1 MSSVL
6 EEPKELVVPAKK
18 KKKKGSH
25 NFSGSDRATLGA
37 FVGLPTLLH
46 VLFVWVPAVCTILL
60 SFTFWDGIGGL
71 KNIKW
76 VGFTNYRQIF
86 TLDENLPV
94 ALRNNILWL
103 AVFAFIATPLGILLA
118 YYIDKNLKG
127 TQLYQTSF
135 YLPLVISLAVTG
147 IIWDNVF
154 RTDGVLN
161 SILGNTNPDTA
172 VSWLGDPHKNIWV
185 VLFIASWRHIGYIM
199 LLYLAGM
206 KSVDPSLREASAIDG
221 ATEWYTFRRVIIPSL
236 RPVNVIIVVVTIIES
251 LRAFDLVFILNRGTN
266 GLQTLGVLVYDNI
279 QGESTRIGWGSAY
292 ATLLFIICL
301 GPIMVY
307 LYQNFSK
314 GND

>member
-1 MSSVL
+1 LSIDL
-6 EEPKELVVPAKK
+6 ETPAETKNQVK
-18 KKKKGSH
+18 SRKGSH
-25 NFSGSDRATLGA
+25 NFSGSDRLTLGA

-46 VLFVWVPAVCTILL
+46 VIFVWVPAVCTILL

-86 TLDENLPV
+86 QLDENLPI
-94 ALRNNILWL
+94 AIRNNILWL
-103 AVFAFIATPLGILLA
+103 AVFALIATPLGILLA

-154 RTDGVLN
+154 RTDGVIN
-161 SILGNTNPDTA
+161 SLLGNTNADTA
-172 VSWLGDPHKNIWV
+172 ISWLGDPHKNIWV

-221 ATEWYTFRRVIIPSL
+221 ASEWYTFRRVIIPSL

-251 LRAFDLVFILNRGTN
+251 LRAFDLVFIINRGTN
-266 GLQTLGVLVYDNI
+266 GLQTLGVLVYQNI

-314 GND
+314 GTD

>member
-1 MSSVL
+1 MTSVL
-6 EEPKELVVPAKK
+6 DKPQVAVLPAKK

-25 NFSGSDRATLGA
+25 NFSGSDRFTLGA
-37 FVGLPTLLH
+37 FVGFPTALH
-46 VLFVWVPAVCTILL
+46 ILFVWVPAVCTILL
-60 SFTFWDGIGGL
+60 SFTFWDGIGGF
-71 KNIKW
+71 KDIKW
-76 VGFTNYRQIF
+76 VGFTNYRQVF
-86 TLDENLPV
+86 TLDQNLPI

-103 AVFAFIATPLGILLA
+103 AVFAFVATPLGILLA
-118 YYIDKNLKG
+118 YYIDKNLRG

-147 IIWDNVF
+147 IIWDNIF

-161 SILGNTNPDTA
+161 SILGNTNADTA

-292 ATLLFIICL
+292 ATLLFVICL

>member
-1 MSSVL
+1 MSTVL
-6 EEPKELVVPAKK
+6 EEPIAREEIAKK
-18 KKKKGSH
+18 KRKRGSH
-25 NFSGSDRATLGA
+25 NFSGSDRVTLGA
-37 FVGLPTLLH
+37 FVGFPTVLH
-46 VLFVWVPAVCTILL
+46 ILFVWVPAICTILL

-71 KNIKW
+71 KNIHW

-86 TLDENLPV
+86 TLDADFPI
-94 ALRNNILWL
+94 ALRNNIYWL

-127 TQLYQTSF
+127 TKFFQTSF
-135 YLPLVISLAVTG
+135 YMPLVISLAVTG

-154 RTDGVLN
+154 FTDGIIN
-161 SILGNTNPDTA
+161 SLLHNTNPDTA
-172 VSWLGDPHKNIWV
+172 IDWLGDPSKNIWV
-185 VLFIASWRHIGYIM
+185 VLLIASWRHIGYIM

-206 KSVDPSLREASAIDG
+206 KSVDASLREAAAIDG
-221 ATEWYTFRRVIIPSL
+221 ATEWSTFRKVVMPSL

-251 LRAFDLVFILNRGTN
+251 LRAFDLVYIINMGTN

-279 QGESTRIGWGSAY
+279 QGSSMRIGWGSAY

-301 GPIMVY
+301 GPIMLY

-314 GND
+314 GDD

>member
-1 MSSVL
+1 LTSVL
-6 EEPKELVVPAKK
+6 EAALETIVPAKK
-18 KKKKGSH
+18 KKKNSSH
-25 NFSGSDRATLGA
+25 NFSGSDRVTLTA
-37 FVGLPTLLH
+37 FVGFPTLLH
-46 VLFVWVPAVCTILL
+46 VLFVWVPAICTILL

-71 KNIKW
+71 KNIHW

-86 TLDENLPV
+86 QLDSNLPI
-94 ALRNNILWL
+94 AIRNNLLWL

-127 TQLYQTSF
+127 TQIYQTAF

-147 IIWDNVF
+147 IIWDNIF
-154 RTDGVLN
+154 FTDGVLN
-161 SILGNTNPDTA
+161 SLLGNTNSDTA
-172 VSWLGDPHKNIWV
+172 ISWLGDPSKNIWV

-221 ATEWYTFRRVIIPSL
+221 ASEWYTFRRVIIPSL

-251 LRAFDLVFILNRGTN
+251 LRAFDLVFIINRGTN
-266 GLQTLGVLVYDNI
+266 GLQTLGVLVYQNI

-292 ATLLFIICL
+292 ATLLFLICL
-301 GPIMVY
+301 GPIMIY

>member
-1 MSSVL
+1 MTSVL
-6 EEPKELVVPAKK
+6 ESPAAKVLPAKK
-18 KKKKGSH
+18 KKKSGSH
-25 NFSGSDRATLGA
+25 NFSGNDRVTLTA
-37 FVGLPTLLH
+37 FVGFPTLLH
-46 VLFVWVPAVCTILL
+46 ILFVWVPAVCTILL

-71 KNIKW
+71 KNIQW
-76 VGFTNYRQIF
+76 VGFTNYRQVF
-86 TLDENLPV
+86 TLDQNLPI
-94 ALRNNILWL
+94 ALRNNVLWL
-103 AVFAFIATPLGILLA
+103 AVFAFVATPLGILLA

-161 SILGNTNPDTA
+161 AILGNTNADTA

-292 ATLLFIICL
+292 ATLLFVICL

>member
-1 MSSVL
+1 LTSVL
-6 EEPKELVVPAKK
+6 DHPEAAPVPAKK
-18 KKKKGSH
+18 KKKQGSH
-25 NFSGSDRATLGA
+25 NFSGSDRVTLDA
-37 FVGLPTLLH
+37 SVGLPTLLH
-46 VLFVWVPAVCTILL
+46 VVFVWVPAVCTILL

-71 KNIKW
+71 KNIQW
-76 VGFTNYRQIF
+76 VGFTNYRQVF
-86 TLDENLPV
+86 TLDANLPI
-94 ALRNNILWL
+94 AIRNNILWL
-103 AVFAFIATPLGILLA
+103 LVFALIATPLGILLA

-147 IIWDNVF
+147 IIWDNIF

-161 SILGNTNPDTA
+161 SILGNTNSDTA
-172 VSWLGDPHKNIWV
+172 ISWLGDPHKNIWV

>member
-1 MSSVL
+1 LTSVL
-6 EEPKELVVPAKK
+6 ENPGVTVLPAKK
-18 KKKKGSH
+18 KKKSGSH
-25 NFSGSDRATLGA
+25 NFSGSDRVTLTA
-37 FVGLPTLLH
+37 FVGFPTLLH
-46 VLFVWVPAVCTILL
+46 ILFVWVPAVCTILL

-76 VGFTNYRQIF
+76 VGFTNYRQVF
-86 TLDENLPV
+86 TLDQNLPI
-94 ALRNNILWL
+94 ALRNNVLWL
-103 AVFAFIATPLGILLA
+103 AVFALVATPLGILLA

-161 SILGNTNPDTA
+161 SILGNTNADTA

-292 ATLLFIICL
+292 ATLLFVICL

>member
-1 MSSVL
+1 LTTVL
-6 EEPKELVVPAKK
+6 EEPITSGLPAKK
-18 KKKKGSH
+18 KKKTGSH
-25 NFSGSDRATLGA
+25 NFSGSDRFTLGA
-37 FVGLPTLLH
+37 FVGFPTALH
-46 VLFVWVPAVCTILL
+46 ILFVWVPAVCTILL

-71 KNIKW
+71 KDIKW
-76 VGFTNYRQIF
+76 VGFTNYRQVF
-86 TLDENLPV
+86 TLDQNLPI

-103 AVFAFIATPLGILLA
+103 AVFAFVATPLGILLA
-118 YYIDKNLKG
+118 YYIDKNLRG

-147 IIWDNVF
+147 IIWDNIF

-161 SILGNTNPDTA
+161 SILGNTNADTA

>member
-1 MSSVL
+1 MTSVL
-6 EEPKELVVPAKK
+6 ESPVITILPAKK
-18 KKKKGSH
+18 KKKSGSH
-25 NFSGSDRATLGA
+25 NFSGSDRVTLTA
-37 FVGLPTLLH
+37 FVGFPTLLH
-46 VLFVWVPAVCTILL
+46 ILFVWVPAVCTILL

-71 KNIKW
+71 RNIKW
-76 VGFTNYRQIF
+76 VGFTNYRQVF
-86 TLDENLPV
+86 TLDQNLPI
-94 ALRNNILWL
+94 ALRNNVLWL

-118 YYIDKNLKG
+118 YYIDKNLRG

-147 IIWDNVF
+147 IIWDNIF

-161 SILGNTNPDTA
+161 SILGNTNADTA

-292 ATLLFIICL
+292 ATLLFVICL

>member
-1 MSSVL
+1 MTSVL
-6 EEPKELVVPAKK
+6 ENPRVTVLPAKK
-18 KKKKGSH
+18 KKKSGSH
-25 NFSGSDRATLGA
+25 NFSGRDRVTLTA
-37 FVGLPTLLH
+37 FVGFPTLLH
-46 VLFVWVPAVCTILL
+46 ILFVWVPAICTILL

-76 VGFTNYRQIF
+76 VGFTNYRQVF
-86 TLDENLPV
+86 TLDQNLPI
-94 ALRNNILWL
+94 ALRNNVLWL
-103 AVFAFIATPLGILLA
+103 AVFALVATPLGILLA
-118 YYIDKNLKG
+118 YYIDKNLRG

-147 IIWDNVF
+147 IIWDNIF

-161 SILGNTNPDTA
+161 SILGNTNADTA

-292 ATLLFIICL
+292 ATLLFFICL

>member
-1 MSSVL
+1 LSIDL
-6 EEPKELVVPAKK
+6 EIPGETKKEIKSR
-18 KKKKGSH
+18 KGSH
-25 NFSGSDRATLGA
+25 NFSGSDRFTLGA
-37 FVGLPTLLH
+37 FVGLPTILH

-76 VGFTNYRQIF
+76 VGFTNYRQVF
-86 TLDENLPV
+86 ALDANLPV
-94 ALRNNILWL
+94 AIRNNILWL
-103 AVFAFIATPLGILLA
+103 AVFALIATPLGILLA

-161 SILGNTNPDTA
+161 SLLGNTNADTA

-221 ATEWYTFRRVIIPSL
+221 ASEWYTFRRVIIPSL

-251 LRAFDLVFILNRGTN
+251 LRAFDLVFIINRGTN
-266 GLQTLGVLVYDNI
+266 GLQTLGVLVYQNI

>member
-1 MSSVL
+1 MTSVIDQPAAAAL
-6 EEPKELVVPAKK
+6 PAKK

>member
-1 MSSVL
+1 MTSVL
-6 EEPKELVVPAKK
+6 DQPQAAPVPAKK

-37 FVGLPTLLH
+37 FVGFPTLLH
-46 VLFVWVPAVCTILL
+46 ILFVWVPAICTILL

-103 AVFAFIATPLGILLA
+103 AVFAFVATPLGILLA

>member
-1 MSSVL
+1 MTSVL
-6 EEPKELVVPAKK
+6 ENPGVTVLPAKK
-18 KKKKGSH
+18 KKKSGSH
-25 NFSGSDRATLGA
+25 NFSGSDRVTLTA
-37 FVGLPTLLH
+37 FVGFPTLLH
-46 VLFVWVPAVCTILL
+46 ILFVWVPAVCTILL

-76 VGFTNYRQIF
+76 VGFTNYRQVF
-86 TLDENLPV
+86 TLDQNLPI
-94 ALRNNILWL
+94 ALRNNVLWL
-103 AVFAFIATPLGILLA
+103 AVFALVATPLGILLA

-161 SILGNTNPDTA
+161 SILGNTNADTA

-292 ATLLFIICL
+292 ATLLFVICL

>member
-1 MSSVL
+1 MTSVL
-6 EEPKELVVPAKK
+6 ESPGVVTLPAKK
-18 KKKKGSH
+18 KKKSGSH
-25 NFSGSDRATLGA
+25 NFSGNDRVTLTA
-37 FVGLPTLLH
+37 FVGFPTLLH
-46 VLFVWVPAVCTILL
+46 ILFVWVPAVCTILL

-76 VGFTNYRQIF
+76 VGFTNYRQVF
-86 TLDENLPV
+86 TLDQNLPI

-103 AVFAFIATPLGILLA
+103 AVFAFVATPLGILLA

-161 SILGNTNPDTA
+161 AILGNTNADTA

-292 ATLLFIICL
+292 ATLLFFICL

>member
-1 MSSVL
+1 MTTVL
-6 EEPKELVVPAKK
+6 EEPVTSGLPAKK
-18 KKKKGSH
+18 KKKTGSH
-25 NFSGSDRATLGA
+25 NFSGSDRFTLTA
-37 FVGLPTLLH
+37 FVGFPTALH
-46 VLFVWVPAVCTILL
+46 ILFVWVPAVCTILL

-71 KNIKW
+71 KDIKW
-76 VGFTNYRQIF
+76 VGFTNYRQVF
-86 TLDENLPV
+86 TLDQNLPI

-118 YYIDKNLKG
+118 YYIDKNLRG

-147 IIWDNVF
+147 IIWDNIF

-161 SILGNTNPDTA
+161 SILGNTNADTA

-292 ATLLFIICL
+292 ATLLFVICL

>member
-1 MSSVL
+1 LSSVL
-6 EEPKELVVPAKK
+6 EEQAPIAVPAKK
-18 KKKKGSH
+18 EKKKNSH
-25 NFSGSDRATLGA
+25 NFSGSDRVTLGA
-37 FVGLPTLLH
+37 FVGLPTILH

-86 TLDENLPV
+86 QLDANLPI
-94 ALRNNILWL
+94 AIRNNILWL
-103 AVFAFIATPLGILLA
+103 AVFALIATPLGILLA

-161 SILGNTNPDTA
+161 ALFGDTNPDTA
-172 VSWLGDPHKNIWV
+172 ISWLGDPHKNIWV

-221 ATEWYTFRRVIIPSL
+221 ASEWYTFRRVIIPSL

-251 LRAFDLVFILNRGTN
+251 LRAFDLVFIINRGTN
-266 GLQTLGVLVYDNI
+266 GLQTLGVLVYQNI

-314 GND
+314 GTD

>member
-1 MSSVL
+1 LSTVI
-6 EEPKELVVPAKK
+6 EEPKAREVPAKK
-18 KKKKGSH
+18 KRKHGSH
-25 NFSGSDRATLGA
+25 NFSGSDRFTLGF
-37 FVGLPTLLH
+37 FVGFPTLLH
-46 VLFVWVPAVCTILL
+46 IVFVWVPAICTMLL

-71 KNIKW
+71 KNIHW
-76 VGFTNYRQIF
+76 VGFTNYRQIY
-86 TLDENLPV
+86 TLDSDFPI
-94 ALRNNILWL
+94 ALRNNFYWL

-127 TQLYQTSF
+127 TTFFQTSF
-135 YLPLVISLAVTG
+135 YMPLVISLAVTG

-154 RTDGVLN
+154 FTDGVIN
-161 SILGNTNPDTA
+161 SIMHNTNPNTA
-172 VSWLGDPHKNIWV
+172 IDWLGDPHKNIWV

-206 KSVDPSLREASAIDG
+206 KAVDASLREAAAIDG
-221 ATEWYTFRRVIIPSL
+221 ATEWYTFRKVVMPSL

-251 LRAFDLVFILNRGTN
+251 LRAFDLVYIINMGTN

-279 QGESTRIGWGSAY
+279 QGSSMRIGWGSAY

-314 GND
+314 GDD

>member
-1 MSSVL
+1 LSTVL
-6 EEPKELVVPAKK
+6 EEPIAREEIAKK
-18 KKKKGSH
+18 KRKRGSH
-25 NFSGSDRATLGA
+25 NFSGSDRVTLGA
-37 FVGLPTLLH
+37 FVGFPTVLH
-46 VLFVWVPAVCTILL
+46 ILFVWVPAICTILL

-71 KNIKW
+71 KNIHW

-86 TLDENLPV
+86 TLDADFPI
-94 ALRNNILWL
+94 ALRNNIYWL

-127 TQLYQTSF
+127 TKFFQTSF
-135 YLPLVISLAVTG
+135 YMPLVISLAVTG

-154 RTDGVLN
+154 FTDGIIN
-161 SILGNTNPDTA
+161 SLLHNTNPDTA
-172 VSWLGDPHKNIWV
+172 IDWLGDPSKNIWV
-185 VLFIASWRHIGYIM
+185 VLLIASWRHIGYIM

-206 KSVDPSLREASAIDG
+206 KSVDASLREAAAIDG
-221 ATEWYTFRRVIIPSL
+221 ATEWSTFRKVVMPSL

-251 LRAFDLVFILNRGTN
+251 LRAFDLVYIINMGTN

-279 QGESTRIGWGSAY
+279 QGSSMRIGWGSAY

-301 GPIMVY
+301 GPIMLY

-314 GND
+314 GDD

>member
-1 MSSVL
+1 MSIDL
-6 EEPKELVVPAKK
+6 ETPAETKNQVK
-18 KKKKGSH
+18 SRKGSH
-25 NFSGSDRATLGA
+25 NFSGSDRLTLGA

-46 VLFVWVPAVCTILL
+46 VIFVWVPAVCTILL

-86 TLDENLPV
+86 QLDENLPI
-94 ALRNNILWL
+94 AIRNNILWL
-103 AVFAFIATPLGILLA
+103 AVFALIATPLGILLA

-154 RTDGVLN
+154 RTDGVIN
-161 SILGNTNPDTA
+161 SLLGNTNADTA
-172 VSWLGDPHKNIWV
+172 ISWLGDPHKNIWV

-221 ATEWYTFRRVIIPSL
+221 ASEWYTFRRVIIPSL

-251 LRAFDLVFILNRGTN
+251 LRAFDLVFIINRGTN
-266 GLQTLGVLVYDNI
+266 GLQTLGVLVYQNI

-314 GND
+314 GTD

>member
-1 MSSVL
+1 MTSVL
-6 EEPKELVVPAKK
+6 EQPAAVPTPAKRK
-18 KKKKGSH
+18 RRKSSH
-25 NFSGSDRATLGA
+25 NFSGSDRVTLGT

-46 VLFVWVPAVCTILL
+46 VLFVWVPAICTILL

-86 TLDENLPV
+86 QLDENLPV
-94 ALRNNILWL
+94 AIRNNILWL
-103 AVFAFIATPLGILLA
+103 AVFAFIATPLGIILA

-127 TQLYQTSF
+127 TQFYQTSF
-135 YLPLVISLAVTG
+135 YLPIVISLAVTG
-147 IIWDNVF
+147 IIWDNIF

-172 VSWLGDPHKNIWV
+172 ISWIGDPHKNIWV
-185 VLFIASWRHIGYIM
+185 VLFIASWRHIGYTMI
-199 LLYLAGM
+199 LYLAGM
-206 KSVDPSLREASAIDG
+206 KAVDPSLREASAIDG

-236 RPVNVIIVVVTIIES
+236 RPVNVIIVVITVIES

-266 GLQTLGVLVYDNI
+266 GLQTLGVLVYNNI

-292 ATLLFIICL
+292 ATLLFLICL
-301 GPIMVY
+301 APIMTY

>member
-1 MSSVL
+1 MTSVL
-6 EEPKELVVPAKK
+6 ESPGVVTLPAKK
-18 KKKKGSH
+18 KKKSGSH
-25 NFSGSDRATLGA
+25 NFSGNDRVTLTA
-37 FVGLPTLLH
+37 FVGFPTLLH
-46 VLFVWVPAVCTILL
+46 ILFVWVPAVCTILL

-76 VGFTNYRQIF
+76 VGFTNYRQVF
-86 TLDENLPV
+86 TLDQNLPI

-103 AVFAFIATPLGILLA
+103 AVFAFVATPLGILLA

-161 SILGNTNPDTA
+161 AILGNTNADTA

-292 ATLLFIICL
+292 ATLLFVICL